1 MREIFHKTAADIFLL
16 ITLLITMM
24 STGALAEPVRVT
36 VFGDSLVQGYGLP
49 HEDGLVPQLERWLQD
64 REVDAALFNAGVSGD
79 TTAGG
84 LARLDWTLADRP
96 EAVVILFG
104 GNDLL
109 RGLDPESSRRNF
121 GAIVDGAIASGME
134 VLLIGH
140 EAPSNFGLDYKRDFE
155 AIFAGLAASRD
166 ILLFERY
173 FSPLDDLGERDEVR
187 RRYMQAD
194 GLHPNADGVAEIVG
208 KLGPIVAELVER
220 ARRD

>member
-1 MREIFHKTAADIFLL
+1 MREFFHKATADIFLL

-24 STGALAEPVRVT
+24 SAGALAEPVRVT

-49 HEDGLVPQLERWLQD
+49 RQDGLVPQLESWLQD

-84 LARLDWTLADRP
+84 LARLEWTLADRP
-96 EAVVILFG
+96 DAVVILFG

-109 RGLDPESSRRNF
+109 RGLDPESSRRNL

-134 VLLIGH
+134 VLLVGH

-155 AIFAGLAASRD
+155 AIFVGLADGRD

-187 RRYMQAD
+187 RRYMQDD

-220 ARRD
+220 ARQN